1 MAGNSSVPTEAQC
14 HMQWCYSEGETWGME
29 EGGGG
34 GGGGGQRGPVI
45 PSLTF
50 SFTDASC
57 SVGAGLDPSSSL
69 YSI

>member
-1 MAGNSSVPTEAQC
+1 MGNGRRGRGS
-14 HMQWCYSEGETWGME
+14 
-29 EGGGG
+29 
-34 GGGGGQRGPVI
+34 GGQRGPVI